1 MTRASRH
8 RWKRGRTE
16 HYRLKKLAY
25 ADDSCNNDGDNDE
38 KRIDSNIM
46 AARKKEIDGLY
57 EAKCVQWASREDA
70 RRADIAPIHTGFV
83 DAIKNPQSVRN
94 NDACGSSLDAST
106 ALCDHGWTVYASAVF
121 AIPPDD
127 FKSKTTP
134 GRRWHDHVAR
144 QRQIFPPV
152 FVNDPTSLPWY
163 ENLKRKLDEN
173 KFRYKAMGDV
183 KWSLPKLIG

>member
-38 KRIDSNIM
+38 QHHGRT
-46 AARKKEIDGLY
+46 
-57 EAKCVQWASREDA
+57 EDA

-127 FKSKTTP
+127 FKSKTTRMLYGVYLKHCMDP
-134 GRRWHDHVAR
+134 CKL
-144 QRQIFPPV
+144 RQIFPPV